1 MVVGFADGSDRVAV
15 VTEDGRDFEG
25 AVLIGADGIRS
36 RTRAQLFADGDPT
49 PNGFMGFRT
58 IVPMSDVTADV
69 QRDVVALW
77 GGQAIDA
84 TTPEGHALRP
94 FPPGAARP

>member
-36 RTRAQLFADGDPT
+36 RTRAQ
-49 PNGFMGFRT
+49 FR
-58 IVPMSDVTADV
+58 A
-69 QRDVVALW
+69 
-77 GGQAIDA
+77 
-84 TTPEGHALRP
+84 
-94 FPPGAARP
+94 